1 MPKYVIERL
10 VPNAGLLNPDE
21 LKTVAHGFCQVID
34 SMGSK
39 VQWINSFV
47 TSDKIYCVYLA
58 DNREI
63 VLAHVSQG
71 DYPASFVSE
80 VSTIIDPTTAV

>member
-21 LKTVAHGFCQVID
+21 LKKVAEGFCEVID
-34 SMGSK
+34 NMGSR
-39 VQWINSFV
+39 VQWVNSFV

-58 DNREI
+58 ETREI
-63 VLAHVSQG
+63 VWAHVSQG
-71 DYPASFVSE
+71 RYPASFVSE
-80 VSTIIDPTTAV
+80 VSTIIDPTTAA